1 MDIWKYP
8 FGRNIHFDYPK
19 ISISIIQLIS
29 GSATESLPGPAPKVI
44 ILDQNGSIFGHFWV
58 TCLHPAPVHTCTQ
71 YLYPAP
77 VPSTS
82 QYLYP
87 VPAARRRG
95 KFWVYRARRRRKFW
109 TYIARRRRKVWA
121 YIQRAQ
127 GGPLRMHLKCG
138 YTPKLTAISGEFG
151 VCEFR
156 TVIW

>member
-1 MDIWKYP
+1 MSSRLAIKAPSLED
-8 FGRNIHFDYPK
+8 
-19 ISISIIQLIS
+19 
-29 GSATESLPGPAPKVI
+29 TLPGPAPKVI

-109 TYIARRRRKVWA
+109 VYIARRRRKVWA
-121 YIQRAQ
+121 YIARRRRKFWAYIARRRRKIWFSLPSFPFRA
-127 GGPLRMHLKCG
+127 GNGKKYLLPIFPFPWATNTYLHGK
-138 YTPKLTAISGEFG
+138 
-151 VCEFR
+151 
-156 TVIW
+156 